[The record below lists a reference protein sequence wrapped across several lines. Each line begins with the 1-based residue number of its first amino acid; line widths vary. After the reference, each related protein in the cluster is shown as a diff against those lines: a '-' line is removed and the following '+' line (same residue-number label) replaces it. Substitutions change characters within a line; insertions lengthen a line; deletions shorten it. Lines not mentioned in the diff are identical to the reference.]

1 MNESSNPIHAGW
13 LAGWTIL
20 FDNRETCIHILDYCM
35 CALTSLFAPYI
46 PSCFRVLSS
55 VTQQVTAESEI
66 LTTSAS
72 GPGKAEIAAEVGRS
86 AQGSDRIR
94 TYTELGGERIYM
106 SRKDMAAIRMAGNA
120 NEVASLILLG
130 FKDKKAVPFTHTL
143 EGTYFVYPNDKKVE
157 GSSSA
162 FAHLHA
168 AMLRKNVVAIGE
180 LLIRKNST
188 ARLVAMSP
196 LEEELCEDEINGHF
210 VSRLKSPPGMVVVI
224 LPFEDDVRAM
234 EPDEAVRSL
243 ETGGTAIATE
253 KIVNAAMDLVQKQT
267 LSNVEIGENFEN
279 ATLAKFWDYAE
290 HVALGECLPAEEEY
304 DTVVDKE
311 GVLKVAGEQ
320 ITALKESLP
329 PNSVVKKE
337 TAGSKRKIEPPD
349 DSGVD
354 WESLFVEGRLSE
366 CTSDKLKKKLRSVGA
381 VLKGKKDELVER
393 VTEILQRELSS
404 KQSLFEE

>member
-1 MNESSNPIHAGW
+1 M
-13 LAGWTIL
+13 
-20 FDNRETCIHILDYCM
+20 
-35 CALTSLFAPYI
+35 I
-46 PSCFRVLSS
+46 PRCFRKLSR
-55 VTQQVTAESEI
+55 VKQQVTEESEI
-66 LTTSAS
+66 LRTTVS
-72 GPGKAEIAAEVGRS
+72 GPGKAEISAQVGRN
-86 AQGSDRIR
+86 AEGSDRIR
-94 TYTELGGERIYM
+94 TYVELGGERIPM
-106 SRKDMAAIRMAGNA
+106 SGKDKMNINIAGNA
-120 NEVASLILLG
+120 NNAFSSLILLG
-130 FKDKKAVPFTHTL
+130 FKDRNAVPFTHTL
-143 EGTYFVYPNDKKVE
+143 EATYFVYPDDKRVE

-180 LLIRKNST
+180 LLIRKNSA

-196 LEEELCEDEINGHF
+196 LEEELCEDEINGQV
-210 VSRLKSPPGMVVVI
+210 VSRLKSPPGMVVVV

-234 EPDEAVRSL
+234 EPDAAVRSL

-279 ATLAKFWDYAE
+279 GILAKFWTYVE

-329 PNSVVKKE
+329 PDVVVKKE
-337 TAGSKRKIEPPD
+337 TAGSKRKIEPD
-349 DSGVD
+349 DSEVD
-354 WESLFVEGRLSE
+354 WELMFAEGRLSK
-366 CTSDKLKKKLRSVGA
+366 CNMTQLKSKLRSVAGTT
-381 VLKGKKDELVER
+381 LTGNKHELVER
-393 VTEILQRELSS
+393 VTEILEEELRG
-404 KQSLFEE
+404 KQVE